1 MYLIDFCKIYR
12 LTADLLTL
20 DTHTRRRFYLSILC
34 LHKKPI
40 HIIMQLIHSHKNAMF
55 IGEILL
61 KIMETRGKTV

>member
-1 MYLIDFCKIYR
+1 MYLIDFCEKYQ

-20 DTHTRRRFYLSILC
+20 DSHTRRRFYLSILC
-34 LHKKPI
+34 LHEKPI
-40 HIIMQLIHSHKNAMF
+40 HIIMQLIRTHKNGMF